1 MLCGFFSLRNKSCGI
16 IIIEDKIIKMKN
28 ILILSLCVI
37 LFSCGQK
44 KSATVTQE
52 EASIQTEITLTAAQL
67 KNANLSF
74 AKPTQKT
81 MSSVLKLNGRI
92 DVPPQNMVSISVPMG
107 GYLKTTKL
115 LPGMHVN
122 KGEVIAIIEDQQYIQ
137 LQQDYL
143 LAKAK
148 IAYAKIEYERQ
159 KALNQSKATSDKIYQ
174 QADAEYNSLR
184 IMLSSLGEKLKLIG
198 KNPATITENNIS
210 RSINIYAPI
219 NGFVSKV
226 NVNIGKYIS
235 PTDVLFE
242 LVNPADIHLALTVF
256 EKDLAQLYIGQRVVT
271 YTNNEPNKKHDAEI
285 LLIGKDLTNE
295 RSTEVHCHFEDY
307 DKLLIPGTYMNAEVQ
322 VKATNALVLPEDAIV
337 RYENKNYA
345 FVQKSANLFAMVP
358 VETGVIENGFVVLS
372 NAAAL
377 ANQNFVVKGAY
388 TLLMGLKNKA
398 EEE

>member
-1 MLCGFFSLRNKSCGI
+1 MIDQTHPTLYS
-16 IIIEDKIIKMKN
+16 KN
-28 ILILSLCVI
+28 LVLLLLSL
-37 LFSCGQK
+37 LFVSCTEK
-44 KSATVTQE
+44 PAAEVAAEDAVNETQ
-52 EASIQTEITLTAAQL
+52 INFTPTQL
-67 KNANLSF
+67 KNANLAY
-74 AKPTQKT
+74 AKPVQKT
-81 MSSVLKLNGRI
+81 MASVLKLNGKI

-148 IAYAKIEYERQ
+148 IAYAKLEYERQ
-159 KALNQSKATSDKIYQ
+159 RELNQSKASSDKVFQ
-174 QADAEYNSLR
+174 QASAEYNSLR

-198 KNPATITENNIS
+198 KNPATINENNIS

-242 LVNPADIHLALTVF
+242 LVNPADIHLALTAF
-256 EKDLAQLYIGQRVVT
+256 ERDLPQLFIGQRVVT

-285 LLIGKDLTNE
+285 LLIGKDLTEE

-307 DKLLIPGTYMNAEVQ
+307 DKSLIPGTYMNAEVQ
-322 VKATNALVLPEDAIV
+322 VKSSNNWVLPEDAIV
-337 RYENKNYA
+337 RHENKTYA
-345 FVQKSANLFAMVP
+345 FIQKSATQFEMIP
-358 VETGVIENGFVVLS
+358 VQTGVVENGYITLL
-372 NAAAL
+372 NAENL
-377 ANQNFVVKGAY
+377 AKQTFVVKGAY
-388 TLLMGLKNKA
+388 TLLMSLKNKP